1 MSKITKRLLK
11 HIEISDN
18 ALVIENKFG
27 YLEDLVKVFDNVFY
41 VSRFPP
47 DIKAKNLVYR
57 NNFFEI
63 SVLPSITNVF
73 VDPFNFNKMNDIFPV
88 LTKYRPNIV
97 VNTEILIERPISK
110 SVWEIGYR
118 PIEVFNSFQ
127 LWKKIK

>member
-27 YLEDLVKVFDNVFY
+27 YLEDLAKVFDNVFY
-41 VSRFPP
+41 VSKFPP

-63 SVLPSITNVF
+63 SILPCITNVF
-73 VDPFNFNKMNDIFPV
+73 VDPFNFNKMNDTFPI
-88 LTKYRPNIV
+88 LTKYRPNII
-97 VNTEILIERPISK
+97 VNSEILIERAISK

-118 PIEVFNSFQ
+118 PVEVFNSFQ